1 MNINNDQF
9 NFLANLL
16 KEGLI
21 FIDNDGIIKLYNKK
35 AKEIFGIENQ
45 WTIGHPA
52 GVVAVGDFV
61 IIADNNLGKVEG
73 GLLPLDL
80 KHIGIHEDEIKIG
93 DIVLAAGLFDNFNSK
108 PVFRRWENSDDI
120 CVYEMSAKFNDLDIF
135 LRIDKNK
142 NAIHIKV
149 RDEIYTM
156 NYINSIGHMVIM
168 DKDTKAVKFF
178 QASGYTARGESIKSI
193 LDGSSFRE
201 KGELSEFDVIGKSI
215 FDIHEKG
222 KTIQEFYDVSKGAIN
237 SFVDKFTE
245 INGFPVL
252 CSLVPFELNGVRQGA
267 VLKVEDISTLKR
279 ALDERDEALSYAEEM
294 QHLLDENISSYDDFI
309 DFLGES
315 PEIQNVKKFAYKASK
330 TNTTVLLLGESGT
343 GKTILAKCIHNA
355 SNRNQNAFVHVN
367 CAAMPEM
374 LLESELFG
382 YEKGSFTGAAATGKE
397 GLFKKADGG
406 TIFLDEIG
414 EISLSSQVKLL
425 KVLQN
430 KTFYKIGGTEEI
442 KVDVR
447 IILATNKSLES
458 AIKRGDFRED
468 LYYRINVFPII
479 IPPLRDRKS
488 DIELLANKLTK
499 QICDKLGL
507 PTKFLTADFHSAL
520 LDYDWP
526 GNVRELENILERSI
540 NITDELLID
549 TKCLPPNIFKI
560 LDEKDKLIRKSLK
573 DLLEET
579 EKKALIEAL
588 KVTGNDKLLVMDIL
602 KIGKTNFYDKLKKYN
617 IL

>member
-1 MNINNDQF
+1 MNINDDQF
-9 NFLANLL
+9 NFLANIV

-45 WTIGHPA
+45 WAVGHPSGA
-52 GVVAVGDFV
+52 INKGDFV
-61 IIADNNLGKVEG
+61 IIADNNLGKDDG
-73 GLLPLDL
+73 GLLPIDL
-80 KHIGIHEDEIKIG
+80 KNIGIPEDEVNLG
-93 DIVLAAGLFDNFNSK
+93 DIILATGFFNK
-108 PVFRRWENSDDI
+108 QDLAPVFSRWENTCDFS
-120 CVYEMSAKFNDLDIF
+120 VYELNSKFNNLDIF
-135 LRIDKNK
+135 IRIDRN
-142 NAIHIKV
+142 NNTIQIRV
-149 RDEIYTM
+149 SDQIYTM
-156 NYINSIGHMVIM
+156 NYINSIGHMVII
-168 DKDTKAVKFF
+168 DKDTQAVKFF

-193 LDGSSFRE
+193 LNGSSFRE
-201 KGELSEFDVIGKSI
+201 KSKISEFDVIGKSI
-215 FDIHEKG
+215 FDIHENG
-222 KTIQEFYDVSKGAIN
+222 KTIQEFYDVSKGAVN
-237 SFVDKFTE
+237 SFVDEFTE

-252 CSLVPFELNGVRQGA
+252 CSLVPFEKNGVRRGA
-267 VLKVEDISTLKR
+267 VLKVEDISSLKR
-279 ALDERDEALSYAEEM
+279 ALDERDEALSYAQEI
-294 QHLLDENISSYDDFI
+294 QHLLDENMSSYDDFT

-330 TNTTVLLLGESGT
+330 TNSTVLLLGESGT
-343 GKTILAKCIHNA
+343 GKTILSKCIHNA
-355 SNRNQNAFVHVN
+355 SNRKSNAFVHVN

-382 YEKGSFTGAAATGKE
+382 HEKGSFTGAATTGKE

-430 KTFYKIGGTEEI
+430 KTFFKIGGTEEI

-468 LYYRINVFPII
+468 LYYRINVFPIL

-488 DIELLANKLTK
+488 DIEILASKLTK
-499 QICDKLGL
+499 QICEKLGL
-507 PTKFLTADFHSAL
+507 PTKFVTAAFQSAL
-520 LDYDWP
+520 ADYDWP
-526 GNVRELENILERSI
+526 GNVRELENILERAI

-560 LDEKDKLIRKSLK
+560 LDEKDMLVRKSLK
-573 DLLEET
+573 DLLEEA
-579 EKKALIEAL
+579 EKKALIDAL
-588 KVTGNDKLLVMDIL
+588 KVTGNDKMLVMNML

-617 IL
+617 LL